1 MRHRNWSGNS
11 VCSFCNEIETSQHL
25 FFTCS
30 VARVVWR
37 SIGVAIGT
45 DKYPDNYWQFFAWCY
60 SFLPGGDKFYTVGLA
75 ATCWAIR
82 LARNK
87 ATFEKKQI
95 KSPFEIVFSICSF
108 LLYWIGLQKGDDA
121 DKLRSG
127 AEMIRTSTMQ
137 LMRLC
142 GANTQPIGGA

>member
-1 MRHRNWSGNS
+1 M
-11 VCSFCNEIETSQHL
+11 

-45 DKYPDNYWQFFAWCY
+45 DKCPDNYWQFFAWCY
-60 SFLPGGDKFYTVGLA
+60 SFLPGGDKFYMVGLA
-75 ATCWAIR
+75 ATCWAIW
-82 LARNK
+82 LVRNK

-95 KSPFEIVFSICSF
+95 KSPFEIMFSMCPF
-108 LLYWIGLQKGDDA
+108 PLYWTGLQKGDDA
-121 DKLRSG
+121 AKLRSG

-142 GANTQPIGGA
+142 GAAAQPIGGA